1 VLRSAVEA
9 AQALTT
15 ETVGEWHQPDGV
27 RPVPHFAGTPPNRQI
42 VGNIRA
48 MAMYAGQSVGDVK
61 RIQPAGEIVRELV
74 EGAEKLL
81 HRTAGSSVA

>member
-9 AQALTT
+9 AQAITT
-15 ETVGEWHQPDGV
+15 ETVGEWHQPDGG

-61 RIQPAGEIVRELV
+61 RIQPAGEIVHELV

-81 HRTAGSSVA
+81 HRTAGSVA